1 MLRKIF
7 PHPLLSVALWLIWLL
22 LNNTASFGH
31 MVLGALL
38 ATFIPWFTASFWQE
52 KVQIHRPWL
61 LVKFVAVVI
70 YEILIANVVVAKLI
84 LTRQDKLQPGF
95 LHVPLDLK
103 SPVAIGLLA
112 NTISLT
118 PGTVTCDLSEDQQSL
133 LIHALH
139 IEDAE
144 ATVADIKNQF
154 EKPLKEIFD

>member
-1 MLRKIF
+1 MLRRIF

-31 MVLGALL
+31 MLLGALL

-52 KVQIHRPWL
+52 KVQIHQPWL

-70 YEILIANVVVAKLI
+70 YEILVANVVVAKLI

-95 LHVPLDLK
+95 LQVPLDLN
-103 SPVAIGLLA
+103 SPIAIGLLA

-118 PGTVTCDLSEDQQSL
+118 PGTVTCDLSKDQHSL

-144 ATVADIKNQF
+144 ATVADIKNRF